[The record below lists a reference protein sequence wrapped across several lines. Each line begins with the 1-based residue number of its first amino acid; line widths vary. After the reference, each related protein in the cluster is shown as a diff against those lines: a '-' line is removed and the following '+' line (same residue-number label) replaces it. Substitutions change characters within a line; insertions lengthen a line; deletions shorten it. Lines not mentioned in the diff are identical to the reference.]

1 MHFTE
6 FMTNTFYRWLIAVK
20 KPANQLWLVPAYW
33 AVFAVIFA
41 FIARFF
47 GDMLQAGILPD
58 IERSILDGLLS
69 IVTSSMLSV
78 STFSLSIMVSALSSA
93 ANGATPRAMMLV
105 MADDYTRTAIAS
117 FIAAF
122 IYAVIAKTALGME
135 YYGQNGRFILFVGT
149 IAVIVYLIA
158 TLIRWVS
165 ILSQLGSLGNTLQ
178 KISTKTESA
187 LDDYYSSP
195 DMGATWKGSLQQP
208 VRPIYAKQPGYLT
221 HIDMMSLQKLAEE
234 HETYVSIIVRPGKL
248 LTPNTVMA
256 CLSAGQSDADLADK
270 FAGCFVINQERTY
283 EQDPQYG
290 LNVLSEAA
298 QRALSP
304 GINDPGTAI
313 SVMVMILR
321 LLTKPHPE
329 CEETQYD
336 RLSIIAADSSQ
347 WLPQTFLPIARD
359 GAGAAEVGLT
369 MQKVLAGIAANS
381 QDPHIAASAADTAHA
396 VLKRFEKI
404 LDFEDDKERLLRQHR
419 ELFGLN
425 RPGFLGDLTF

>member
-1 MHFTE
+1 
-6 FMTNTFYRWLIAVK
+6 MTNTFYRWLIAVK

-33 AVFAVIFA
+33 AIFAVIFA

-47 GDMLQAGILPD
+47 GDMLQTGILPD
-58 IERSILDGLLS
+58 IERSTLDGLLS
-69 IVTSSMLSV
+69 IVALSMLSV
-78 STFSLSIMVSALSSA
+78 STFSLSIMVSAFSSA
-93 ANGATPRAMMLV
+93 ANGATPRAMNLV
-105 MADDYTRTAIAS
+105 MADDNTRTAIAS

-149 IAVIVYLIA
+149 IAVLVYLIV
-158 TLIRWVS
+158 TLIRWVFT
-165 ILSQLGSLGNTLQ
+165 LSQLGSLGNTLH
-178 KISTKTESA
+178 KISAKTESA
-187 LDDYYSSP
+187 LDHYYTAP
-195 DMGATWKGSLQQP
+195 DMGAAWKGSLQQP
-208 VRPIYAKQPGYLT
+208 VRTIYAKQPGYLT
-221 HIDMMSLQKLAEE
+221 HIDMASLQKLAEE
-234 HETYVSIIVRPGKL
+234 HETYVSIIIRPGKL

-256 CLSAGQSDADLADK
+256 CLSAGQGDADLAEK

-283 EQDPQYG
+283 EQDPQWG

-381 QDPHIAASAADTAHA
+381 QDPHIATSAADTAHA
-396 VLKRFEKI
+396 VLKRFEQI
-404 LDFEDDKERLLRQHR
+404 LDFEDDKERLLRQYE
-419 ELFGLN
+419 ELFG
-425 RPGFLGDLTF
+425 

>member
-1 MHFTE
+1 
-6 FMTNTFYRWLIAVK
+6 MTNTFYRWLIAVK

-33 AVFAVIFA
+33 AIFAVIFA

-47 GDMLQAGILPD
+47 GDMLQTGILPD
-58 IERSILDGLLS
+58 IERSTLDGLLS
-69 IVTSSMLSV
+69 IVALSMLSV
-78 STFSLSIMVSALSSA
+78 STFSLSIMVSAFSSA
-93 ANGATPRAMMLV
+93 ANGATPRAMNLV
-105 MADDYTRTAIAS
+105 MADDNTRTAIAS

-149 IAVIVYLIA
+149 IAVLVYLIV
-158 TLIRWVS
+158 TLIRWVFT
-165 ILSQLGSLGNTLQ
+165 LSQLGSLGNTLH
-178 KISTKTESA
+178 KISAKTESA
-187 LDDYYSSP
+187 LDHYYTAP
-195 DMGATWKGSLQQP
+195 DMGAAWKGSLQQP

-221 HIDMMSLQKLAEE
+221 HIDMALLQKLAEE
-234 HETYVSIIVRPGKL
+234 HETYVSIIIRPGKL
-248 LTPNTVMA
+248 LTSNTVMA
-256 CLSAGQSDADLADK
+256 CLSAGQGDADLAEK

-283 EQDPQYG
+283 EQDPQWG

-336 RLSIIAADSSQ
+336 RLSIIAANSSQ

-381 QDPHIAASAADTAHA
+381 QDPHIATSAADTAHA
-396 VLKRFEKI
+396 VLKRFEQI
-404 LDFEDDKERLLRQHR
+404 LDFEDDKERLLRQYE
-419 ELFGLN
+419 ELFG
-425 RPGFLGDLTF
+425 

>member
-1 MHFTE
+1 
-6 FMTNTFYRWLIAVK
+6 MTNTFYRWLIAVK

-33 AVFAVIFA
+33 AIFAVIFA

-47 GDMLQAGILPD
+47 GDMLQTGILPD
-58 IERSILDGLLS
+58 IERSTLDGLLS
-69 IVTSSMLSV
+69 IVASSMLSV
-78 STFSLSIMVSALSSA
+78 STFSLSIMVSAFSSA
-93 ANGATPRAMMLV
+93 ANGATPRAMNLV
-105 MADDYTRTAIAS
+105 MADDNTRTAIAS

-149 IAVIVYLIA
+149 IAVLVYLIV
-158 TLIRWVS
+158 TLIRWVFT
-165 ILSQLGSLGNTLQ
+165 LSQLGSLGNTLH
-178 KISTKTESA
+178 KISAKTESA
-187 LDDYYSSP
+187 LDHYYTAP
-195 DMGATWKGSLQQP
+195 DMGAAWKGSLQQP
-208 VRPIYAKQPGYLT
+208 VRTIYAKQPGYLT
-221 HIDMMSLQKLAEE
+221 HIDMASLQKLAEE
-234 HETYVSIIVRPGKL
+234 HETYVSIIIRPGKL
-248 LTPNTVMA
+248 LTSNTVMA
-256 CLSAGQSDADLADK
+256 CLSAGQGDADLAEK

-283 EQDPQYG
+283 EQDPQWG

-381 QDPHIAASAADTAHA
+381 QDPHIATSAADTAHA
-396 VLKRFEKI
+396 VLKRFEQI
-404 LDFEDDKERLLRQHR
+404 LDFEDDKERLLRPYE
-419 ELFGLN
+419 ELFG
-425 RPGFLGDLTF
+425 

>member
-1 MHFTE
+1 
-6 FMTNTFYRWLIAVK
+6 MTNTFYRWLIAVK

-33 AVFAVIFA
+33 AIFAVIFA

-58 IERSILDGLLS
+58 IERSTLDGLLS
-69 IVTSSMLSV
+69 IVASSMLSV
-78 STFSLSIMVSALSSA
+78 STFSLSIMVSAFSSA
-93 ANGATPRAMMLV
+93 ANGATPRAMNLV
-105 MADDYTRTAIAS
+105 MADDNTRTAIAS

-149 IAVIVYLIA
+149 IAVLVYLIV
-158 TLIRWVS
+158 TLIRWVFT
-165 ILSQLGSLGNTLQ
+165 LSQLGSLGNTLH
-178 KISTKTESA
+178 KISAKTESA
-187 LDDYYSSP
+187 LDHYYTAP
-195 DMGATWKGSLQQP
+195 DMGAAWKGSLQQP

-221 HIDMMSLQKLAEE
+221 HIDMASLQKLAEE

-256 CLSAGQSDADLADK
+256 CLSAGQGDADLAEK

-283 EQDPQYG
+283 EQDPQWG

-336 RLSIIAADSSQ
+336 RLSIIAADSNQ
-347 WLPQTFLPIARD
+347 WVQQTFLPIARD

-381 QDPHIAASAADTAHA
+381 QDPHIAASAADTAHV
-396 VLKRFEKI
+396 VLTRFEQI
-404 LDFEDDKERLLRQHR
+404 LDFEDDKERLLRQHE
-419 ELFGLN
+419 ELFGQV
-425 RPGFLGDLTF
+425 RKD

>member
-1 MHFTE
+1 
-6 FMTNTFYRWLIAVK
+6 MTNTFYRWLIAVK

-33 AVFAVIFA
+33 AIFAVIFA

-47 GDMLQAGILPD
+47 GDMLQTGILPD
-58 IERSILDGLLS
+58 IERSTLDGLLS
-69 IVTSSMLSV
+69 IVASSMLSV
-78 STFSLSIMVSALSSA
+78 STFSLSIMVSAFSSA
-93 ANGATPRAMMLV
+93 ANGATPRAMNLV
-105 MADDYTRTAIAS
+105 MADDNTRTAIAS

-149 IAVIVYLIA
+149 IAVLVYLIV
-158 TLIRWVS
+158 TLIRWVFT
-165 ILSQLGSLGNTLQ
+165 LSQLGSLGNTLH
-178 KISTKTESA
+178 KISAKTESA
-187 LDDYYSSP
+187 LDHYYTAP
-195 DMGATWKGSLQQP
+195 DMGAAWKGSLQQP
-208 VRPIYAKQPGYLT
+208 VRTIYAKQPGYLT
-221 HIDMMSLQKLAEE
+221 HIDMASLQKLAEE
-234 HETYVSIIVRPGKL
+234 HETYVSIIIRPGKL

-256 CLSAGQSDADLADK
+256 CLSAGQGDADLAEK

-283 EQDPQYG
+283 EQDPQWG

-381 QDPHIAASAADTAHA
+381 QDPHIATSAADTAHA
-396 VLKRFEKI
+396 VLKRFEQI
-404 LDFEDDKERLLRQHR
+404 LDFEDDKERLLRQYE
-419 ELFGLN
+419 ELFG
-425 RPGFLGDLTF
+425 

>member
-1 MHFTE
+1 
-6 FMTNTFYRWLIAVK
+6 MTNTFYRWLIAVK

-58 IERSILDGLLS
+58 IERSTLDGLLS
-69 IVTSSMLSV
+69 IVASSMLSV
-78 STFSLSIMVSALSSA
+78 STFSLSIMVSAFSSA
-93 ANGATPRAMMLV
+93 ANGATPRAMNLV
-105 MADDYTRTAIAS
+105 MADDNTRTAIAS

-149 IAVIVYLIA
+149 IAVMVYLIV
-158 TLIRWVS
+158 TLIRWVFT
-165 ILSQLGSLGNTLQ
+165 LSQLGSLGNTLQ

-187 LDDYYSSP
+187 LDHYYIST
-195 DMGATWKGSLQQP
+195 DMGAAWKGSLQQP

-248 LTPNTVMA
+248 LTPNTVVA
-256 CLSAGQSDADLADK
+256 CLSAGQGDADLIDK
-270 FAGCFVINQERTY
+270 FVGCFVISQERTY
-283 EQDPQYG
+283 AQDPQWG

-321 LLTKPHPE
+321 LLTKPHSE
-329 CEETQYD
+329 GGGAQYD

-347 WLPQTFLPIARD
+347 WVPQTFLPIARD

-381 QDPHIAASAADTAHA
+381 QDPYIAASAADTAHA
-396 VLKRFEKI
+396 VLKRFEQI
-404 LDFEDDKERLLRQHR
+404 LDFKDDKEKLLQQHR
-419 ELFGLN
+419 ELFGQVKQ
-425 RPGFLGDLTF
+425 D

>member
-1 MHFTE
+1 
-6 FMTNTFYRWLIAVK
+6 MTNTFYRWLIAVK

-33 AVFAVIFA
+33 AIFAVIFA

-47 GDMLQAGILPD
+47 GDMLQTGILPD
-58 IERSILDGLLS
+58 IERSTLDGLLS
-69 IVTSSMLSV
+69 IVASSMLSV
-78 STFSLSIMVSALSSA
+78 STFSLSIMVSAFSSA
-93 ANGATPRAMMLV
+93 ANGATPRAMNLV
-105 MADDYTRTAIAS
+105 MADDNTRTAIAS

-149 IAVIVYLIA
+149 IAVLVYLIV
-158 TLIRWVS
+158 TLIRWVFT
-165 ILSQLGSLGNTLQ
+165 LSQLGSLGNTLH
-178 KISTKTESA
+178 KISAKTESA
-187 LDDYYSSP
+187 LDHYYTAP
-195 DMGATWKGSLQQP
+195 DMGAAWKGSLQQP
-208 VRPIYAKQPGYLT
+208 VRTIYAKQPGYLT
-221 HIDMMSLQKLAEE
+221 HIDMASLQKLAEE
-234 HETYVSIIVRPGKL
+234 HETYVSIIIRPGKL

-256 CLSAGQSDADLADK
+256 CLSAGQGDADLAEK

-283 EQDPQYG
+283 EQDPQWG

-359 GAGAAEVGLT
+359 GAGAAEVGGL
-369 MQKVLAGIAANS
+369 MG
-381 QDPHIAASAADTAHA
+381 
-396 VLKRFEKI
+396 KI
-404 LDFEDDKERLLRQHR
+404 S
-419 ELFGLN
+419 G
-425 RPGFLGDLTF
+425 

>member
-1 MHFTE
+1 
-6 FMTNTFYRWLIAVK
+6 MTNTFYRWLIAVK

-33 AVFAVIFA
+33 AIFAVIFA

-47 GDMLQAGILPD
+47 GDMLQTGILPD
-58 IERSILDGLLS
+58 IERSTLDGLLS
-69 IVTSSMLSV
+69 IVASSMLSV
-78 STFSLSIMVSALSSA
+78 STFSLSIMVSAFSSA
-93 ANGATPRAMMLV
+93 ANGATPRAMNLV
-105 MADDYTRTAIAS
+105 MADDNTRTAIAS

-149 IAVIVYLIA
+149 IAVLVYLIV
-158 TLIRWVS
+158 TLIRWVFT
-165 ILSQLGSLGNTLQ
+165 LSQLGSLGNTLH
-178 KISTKTESA
+178 KISAKTESA
-187 LDDYYSSP
+187 LDHYYTAP
-195 DMGATWKGSLQQP
+195 DMGAAWKGSLQQP

-221 HIDMMSLQKLAEE
+221 HIDMASLQKLAEE
-234 HETYVSIIVRPGKL
+234 HETYVSIIIRPGKL

-256 CLSAGQSDADLADK
+256 CLSAGQGDADLAEK

-283 EQDPQYG
+283 EQDPQWG

-381 QDPHIAASAADTAHA
+381 QDPHIATSAADTAHA
-396 VLKRFEKI
+396 VLKRFEQI
-404 LDFEDDKERLLRQHR
+404 LDFEDDKERLLRQYE
-419 ELFGLN
+419 ELFG
-425 RPGFLGDLTF
+425 

>member
-1 MHFTE
+1 
-6 FMTNTFYRWLIAVK
+6 MTNTFYRWLIAVK

-58 IERSILDGLLS
+58 IERSTLDGLLS
-69 IVTSSMLSV
+69 IVASSMLSV
-78 STFSLSIMVSALSSA
+78 STFSLSIMVSAFSSA
-93 ANGATPRAMMLV
+93 ANGATPRAMNLV
-105 MADDYTRTAIAS
+105 MADDNTRTAIAS

-149 IAVIVYLIA
+149 IAVLVYLIV
-158 TLIRWVS
+158 TLIRWVFT
-165 ILSQLGSLGNTLQ
+165 LSQLGSLGNTLH
-178 KISTKTESA
+178 KISAKTESA
-187 LDDYYSSP
+187 LDHYYTAP
-195 DMGATWKGSLQQP
+195 DMGAAWKGSLQQP
-208 VRPIYAKQPGYLT
+208 VRTIYAKQPGYLT
-221 HIDMMSLQKLAEE
+221 HIDMASLQKLAEE
-234 HETYVSIIVRPGKL
+234 HETYVSIIIRPGKL

-256 CLSAGQSDADLADK
+256 CLSAGQGDADLAEK

-283 EQDPQYG
+283 EQDPQWG

-381 QDPHIAASAADTAHA
+381 QDPHIATSAADTAHA
-396 VLKRFEKI
+396 VLKRFEQI
-404 LDFEDDKERLLRQHR
+404 LDFEDDKERLLRQYE
-419 ELFGLN
+419 ELFG
-425 RPGFLGDLTF
+425 

>member
-1 MHFTE
+1 
-6 FMTNTFYRWLIAVK
+6 MTNTFYRWLIAVK

-33 AVFAVIFA
+33 AIFAVIFA

-47 GDMLQAGILPD
+47 GDMLQTGILPD
-58 IERSILDGLLS
+58 IERSTLDGLLS
-69 IVTSSMLSV
+69 IVALSMLSV
-78 STFSLSIMVSALSSA
+78 STFSLSIMVSAFSSA
-93 ANGATPRAMMLV
+93 ANGATPRAMNLV
-105 MADDYTRTAIAS
+105 MADDNTRTAIAS

-149 IAVIVYLIA
+149 IAVLVYLIV
-158 TLIRWVS
+158 TLIRWVFT
-165 ILSQLGSLGNTLQ
+165 LSQLGSLGNTLH
-178 KISTKTESA
+178 KISAKTESA
-187 LDDYYSSP
+187 LDHYYTAP
-195 DMGATWKGSLQQP
+195 DMGAAWKGSLQQP

-221 HIDMMSLQKLAEE
+221 HIDMALLQKLAEE
-234 HETYVSIIVRPGKL
+234 HETYVSIIIRPGKL
-248 LTPNTVMA
+248 LTSNTVMA
-256 CLSAGQSDADLADK
+256 CLSAGQGDADLAEK

-283 EQDPQYG
+283 EQDPQWG

-381 QDPHIAASAADTAHA
+381 QDPHIATSAADTAHA
-396 VLKRFEKI
+396 VLKRFEQI
-404 LDFEDDKERLLRQHR
+404 LDFEDDKERLLRQYE
-419 ELFGLN
+419 ELFG
-425 RPGFLGDLTF
+425 

>member
-1 MHFTE
+1 
-6 FMTNTFYRWLIAVK
+6 MTNTFYRWLIAVK

-33 AVFAVIFA
+33 AIFAVIFA

-47 GDMLQAGILPD
+47 GDMLQTGILPD
-58 IERSILDGLLS
+58 IERSTLDGLLS
-69 IVTSSMLSV
+69 IVASSMLSV
-78 STFSLSIMVSALSSA
+78 STFSLSIMVSAFSSA
-93 ANGATPRAMMLV
+93 ANGATPRAMNLV
-105 MADDYTRTAIAS
+105 MADDNTRTAIAS

-149 IAVIVYLIA
+149 IAVLVYLIV
-158 TLIRWVS
+158 TLIRWVFT
-165 ILSQLGSLGNTLQ
+165 LSQLGSLGNTLH
-178 KISTKTESA
+178 KISAKTESA
-187 LDDYYSSP
+187 LDHYYTAP
-195 DMGATWKGSLQQP
+195 DMGAAWKGSLQQP

-221 HIDMMSLQKLAEE
+221 HIDMASLQKLAEE
-234 HETYVSIIVRPGKL
+234 HETYVSIIIRPGKL
-248 LTPNTVMA
+248 LTSNTVMA
-256 CLSAGQSDADLADK
+256 CLSAGQGDADLAEK

-283 EQDPQYG
+283 EQDPQWG

-381 QDPHIAASAADTAHA
+381 QDPHIATSAADTAHA
-396 VLKRFEKI
+396 VLKRFEQI
-404 LDFEDDKERLLRQHR
+404 LDFEDDKERLLRQYE
-419 ELFGLN
+419 ELFG
-425 RPGFLGDLTF
+425 

>member
-1 MHFTE
+1 
-6 FMTNTFYRWLIAVK
+6 MTNTFYRWLIAVK

-33 AVFAVIFA
+33 AIFAVIFA

-58 IERSILDGLLS
+58 IERSTLDGLLS
-69 IVTSSMLSV
+69 IVASSMLSV
-78 STFSLSIMVSALSSA
+78 STFSLSIMVSAFSSA
-93 ANGATPRAMMLV
+93 ANGATPRAMNLV
-105 MADDYTRTAIAS
+105 MADDNTRTAIAS

-149 IAVIVYLIA
+149 IAVLVYLIV
-158 TLIRWVS
+158 TLIRWVFT
-165 ILSQLGSLGNTLQ
+165 LSQLGSLGNTLH
-178 KISTKTESA
+178 KISAKTESA
-187 LDDYYSSP
+187 LDHYYTAP
-195 DMGATWKGSLQQP
+195 DMGAAWKGSLQQP

-221 HIDMMSLQKLAEE
+221 HIDMASLQKLAEE

-248 LTPNTVMA
+248 LTSNTVMA
-256 CLSAGQSDADLADK
+256 CLSAGQGDADLADK

-283 EQDPQYG
+283 EQDPQWG

-336 RLSIIAADSSQ
+336 RLSIIAADSNQ
-347 WLPQTFLPIARD
+347 WVPQTFLPIARD

-396 VLKRFEKI
+396 VLKRFEQI
-404 LDFEDDKERLLRQHR
+404 LDFEDDKERLLRQHE
-419 ELFGLN
+419 ELFGQVTK
-425 RPGFLGDLTF
+425 D

>member
-1 MHFTE
+1 
-6 FMTNTFYRWLIAVK
+6 MTNTFYRWLIAVK

-33 AVFAVIFA
+33 AIFAVIFA

-47 GDMLQAGILPD
+47 GDMLQTGILPD
-58 IERSILDGLLS
+58 IERSTLDGLLS
-69 IVTSSMLSV
+69 IVASSMLSV
-78 STFSLSIMVSALSSA
+78 STFSLSIMVSAFSSA
-93 ANGATPRAMMLV
+93 ANGATPRAMNLV
-105 MADDYTRTAIAS
+105 MADDNTRTAIAS

-149 IAVIVYLIA
+149 IAVLVYLIV
-158 TLIRWVS
+158 TLIRWVFT
-165 ILSQLGSLGNTLQ
+165 LSQLGSLGNTLH
-178 KISTKTESA
+178 KISAKTESA
-187 LDDYYSSP
+187 LDHYYTAP
-195 DMGATWKGSLQQP
+195 DMGAAWKGSLQQP
-208 VRPIYAKQPGYLT
+208 VRTIYAKQPGYLT
-221 HIDMMSLQKLAEE
+221 HIDMASLQKLAEE
-234 HETYVSIIVRPGKL
+234 HETYVSIIIRPGKL

-256 CLSAGQSDADLADK
+256 CLSAGQGNADLAEK

-283 EQDPQYG
+283 EQDPQWG

-381 QDPHIAASAADTAHA
+381 QDPHIATSAADTAHA
-396 VLKRFEKI
+396 VLKRFEQI
-404 LDFEDDKERLLRQHR
+404 LDFEDDKERLLRQYE
-419 ELFGLN
+419 ELFG
-425 RPGFLGDLTF
+425 